1 MKPPYTITEKNC
13 SVSGFYFGKDR
24 RN

>member
-13 SVSGFYFGKDR
+13 SVSDFYFGKDR